1 MSPPVRVDQD
11 FKSHRREMSGA
22 LNRALENRR
31 SYLGFLLGM
40 AATLV
45 VVLGALGWTLV
56 HAGVLTF

>member
-1 MSPPVRVDQD
+1 MPTPIRVDNEFQ
-11 FKSHRREMSGA
+11 SHRHEMSGV
-22 LNRALENRR
+22 LNSALENRR

-56 HAGVLTF
+56 QTGIL